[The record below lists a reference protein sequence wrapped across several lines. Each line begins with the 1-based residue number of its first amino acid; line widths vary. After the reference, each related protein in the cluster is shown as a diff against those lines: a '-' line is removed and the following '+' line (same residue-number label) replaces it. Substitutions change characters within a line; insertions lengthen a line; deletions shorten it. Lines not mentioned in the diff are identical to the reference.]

1 MHKMHELN
9 RPKNRS
15 TKQQLQSK
23 QQQQHEPKRTG
34 LINEEQQRRIA
45 ARAAKAMEKQI
56 RRRRDHWSL
65 FMWGDR
71 KKVNAYTHTHTH
83 THSHPS
89 STQNTPLCPYHSF
102 LLICIMM
109 CILRQSLSVFQMG
122 LKKFLFLKP

>member
-9 RPKNRS
+9 HPKNRS

-23 QQQQHEPKRTG
+23 QHQQHEPKRTG
-34 LINEEQQRRIA
+34 PINEEQQRRIA

-71 KKVNAYTHTHTH
+71 KKVNAYTHISILHTK
-83 THSHPS
+83 P
-89 STQNTPLCPYHSF
+89 PLCPYHIF
-102 LLICIMM
+102 LLMHH
-109 CILRQSLSVFQMG
+109 
-122 LKKFLFLKP
+122 